1 MANLN
6 LLGAVAARAL
16 DANGDSVSGALLTVY
31 DEGTTNS
38 VTTYADTTTASP
50 NASPVVGASDGSFGP
65 IYVPAGNYKV
75 DVTTSGGASLPGYP
89 VDNIVVTDDT
99 NTQAV
104 ANGGTGATTAAAARA
119 NLGLSF
125 VGATNSDTRDN
136 LDIGPSYIKTTELT
150 SGSGATHT
158 LDSKARW
165 WKAVILGGGGAGGG
179 TAAVSSNQASS
190 GVGGNAGDMI
200 ETDFVAVGADTTIT
214 YTIGS
219 GGAAAAGAEGG
230 DGGDT
235 VCTHN
240 SVVYTAAGGDG
251 GNVGSGTSNT
261 QFSPGPNTNSGSST
275 GSGYVTPGERSGDA
289 FAQGTTNIIARGGAG
304 GSSKYGQGG
313 VSTYAGSSNHNAGT
327 AGAGYGAG
335 GSGSAN
341 ANVTAAGNVA
351 GGAGSGGLVLIFE
364 FA

>member
-150 SGSGATHT
+150 SGASHT
-158 LDSKARW
+158 FDANTRW

-179 TAAVSSNQASS
+179 TAAVSSNQASA
-190 GVGGNAGDMI
+190 GIGGNAGDMI
-200 ETDFVAVGADTTIT
+200 ETDFIAVGGDSTVT
-214 YTIGS
+214 YTVG
-219 GGAAAAGAEGG
+219 AAGAASAGAVGGNGG
-230 DGGDT
+230 DSICFILRFG
-235 VCTHN
+235 
-240 SVVYTAAGGDG
+240 VY
-251 GNVGSGTSNT
+251 
-261 QFSPGPNTNSGSST
+261 
-275 GSGYVTPGERSGDA
+275 Y
-289 FAQGTTNIIARGGAG
+289 
-304 GSSKYGQGG
+304 
-313 VSTYAGSSNHNAGT
+313 
-327 AGAGYGAG
+327 
-335 GSGSAN
+335 
-341 ANVTAAGNVA
+341 
-351 GGAGSGGLVLIFE
+351 
-364 FA
+364 